1 VGTEKSYGALERK
14 TEGFDGR
21 GKMDLEQK
29 KINSIKRD
37 LKTNFF
43 IELFLPHLIIE
54 TKILFLS
61 HYVNSRK

>member
-1 VGTEKSYGALERK
+1 VGIEKSYGALERK

-43 IELFLPHLIIE
+43 IELKQVPYNHRGHHPSSLI
-54 TKILFLS
+54 
-61 HYVNSRK
+61 